1 MCSGKQVSCINLCAF
16 NVCLEWQHI
25 GTSAARRLCSVCW
38 LEHEECYSWYWQVT
52 CRWKVHTH
60 TCLMALFLGLPGW
73 AVPEGKTDLDFTEAR
88 VSGSGINWAICKSAS
103 HSRQYPTTQKFF
115 YRPNAVPAAQ
125 PTASKHWRQMKGTF
139 KGTATEW
146 FFCWNSYWAFI
157 QEIIWGVKAESG
169 GTGALCRNMCRLISL
184 VELWLLFI
192 APVLL
197 CLFLFLFY
205 EN

>member
-103 HSRQYPTTQKFF
+103 HSRQYPTTQVFLQAECRSC
-115 YRPNAVPAAQ
+115 RPTNSVKALKANERYFQ
-125 PTASKHWRQMKGTF
+125 RYCHWVV
-139 KGTATEW
+139 
-146 FFCWNSYWAFI
+146 FCWNSYWAFI